1 MRRLVVFNQLSV
13 DGYFT
18 DAHGD
23 MSWAKEGADDEFN
36 RFTTERARGGGVLLF
51 GRVTYE
57 LMEAFWPTPEAARL
71 LPEVARQ
78 MNALPKVVFSRT
90 MRAAGWSN
98 TTLVKDDLVGAVR
111 RMKAQRGPGMAIMG
125 SGAIVSQ
132 LAGTGL
138 IDAYELIVN
147 PVALGAGRTI
157 FDGIRARVDLELTE
171 SRVFENGKVFLN
183 YVPVRA
189 GGRR

>member
-36 RFTTERARGGGVLLF
+36 RFTTERAQGGGVLLF

-57 LMEAFWPTPEAARL
+57 MMESFWPTPEAARM
-71 LPEVARQ
+71 LPKVAEQ
-78 MNALPKVVFSRT
+78 MNKLPKVVFSRT
-90 MRAAGWSN
+90 MKEARWKN
-98 TTLVKDDLVGAVR
+98 TTLVKDDLEGTIR
-111 RMKAQRGPGMAIMG
+111 HMKAQPGPDMAIMG
-125 SGAIVSQ
+125 SGTVVSQ
-132 LAGTGL
+132 LAETGL
-138 IDAYELIVN
+138 VDAYELIIN

-157 FDGIRARVDLELTE
+157 FNGIRERVNLTLTE
-171 SRVFENGKVFLN
+171 SRMFKNGKVFLC
-183 YVPVRA
+183 YAPA
-189 GGRR
+189 GTASWR